1 MLYFKKNQPN
11 DVVVTWTERSI
22 SDAAPFYLLVLTKLA
37 TLIEYPITLR
47 KSDNLSQYP
56 TRYDKFAVNYPF
68 AEDGQYKYIVYEANY
83 TSPATFYQLYNERCD
98 ADGAF
103 YSEAPQCAFD
113 RFVPFSPPT
122 PSIVSVV
129 ETGLAQVQMGKQDYS
144 RYGSGTEYVEY
155 DSEVDTFDLTFD
167 ETFD

>member
-11 DVVVTWTERSI
+11 NIVVTWTERSI

-37 TLIEYPITLR
+37 TLAEYSISLR
-47 KSDNLSQYP
+47 KSDNLSYYRQ
-56 TRYDKFAVNYPF
+56 RYDLFVINYPF
-68 AEDGQYKYIVYEANY
+68 AEEGQYKYIVYEANY

-129 ETGLAQVQMGKQDYS
+129 ETGLAQVEMDEEAFA
-144 RYGSGTEYVEY
+144 RYGSDTAYTEYQ
-155 DSEVDTFDLTFD
+155 TAANTFD
-167 ETFD
+167 ETFDQTFD

>member
-1 MLYFKKNQPN
+1 MLYFKKNQPTN
-11 DVVVTWTERSI
+11 IVVTWTERSI

-47 KSDNLSQYP
+47 KSDNLSEYP
-56 TRYDKFAVNYPF
+56 TRYDKFTVNYPF
-68 AEDGQYKYIVYEANY
+68 AEDGQYKYIVYESNY

-122 PSIVSVV
+122 PSVVGVV
-129 ETGLAQVQMGKQDYS
+129 ETGLAQVEMDEEIFA
-144 RYGSGTEYVEY
+144 RYGTGTAYTEYQ
-155 DSEVDTFDLTFD
+155 TAANTFD
-167 ETFD
+167 ETFDETFD